1 MYNDILAKIE
11 SMTSGF
17 SKGQKLIASYILGNF
32 DKAAY
37 MTASKLGDE
46 AGVSESTVVRFANEL
61 GLSGYPELQRE
72 IRESVRKRLTSVQR
86 MEVTSTRMGDS
97 DILST
102 ILNYD
107 ISKIK
112 EQIEDKRLWFKV
124 TFPEFY
130 ALEVSR
136 DKPFFDGGQ
145 DE

>member
-1 MYNDILAKIE
+1 MPHYKY
-11 SMTSGF
+11 SG
-17 SKGQKLIASYILGNF
+17 
-32 DKAAY
+32 
-37 MTASKLGDE
+37 
-46 AGVSESTVVRFANEL
+46 
-61 GLSGYPELQRE
+61 
-72 IRESVRKRLTSVQR
+72 
-86 MEVTSTRMGDS
+86 
-97 DILST
+97 
-102 ILNYD
+102 YD